1 MDKSCLKS
9 NGQNL
14 LEVGMTR
21 LLTYRQCCKFSRHG
35 CWIKLTPAMG
45 ATLHSKWDCSTSP
58 TRLRQG
64 SNELEH
70 VGRCKQGLMSL
81 IRRAVE
87 ASYLS
92 RDQERMQHVTCFLAA
107 ALFECFL
114 KSTSKIE
121 PCLATFLDHTHYAS
135 RLYHRRFHH
144 LSMILCFSRMRSE
157 GFPFIVGPLFASSC
171 SARRFSRRFSRR

>member
-35 CWIKLTPAMG
+35 CWIKLTPTMG
-45 ATLHSKWDCSTSP
+45 ATLHSKWDCGASP

-81 IRRAVE
+81 IRSAVE

-92 RDQERMQHVTCFLAA
+92 RDQERMQHVTCFFGRGFVWQLFKINFQNRTMSCDCPRPY
-107 ALFECFL
+107 AL
-114 KSTSKIE
+114 
-121 PCLATFLDHTHYAS
+121 
-135 RLYHRRFHH
+135 
-144 LSMILCFSRMRSE
+144 
-157 GFPFIVGPLFASSC
+157 
-171 SARRFSRRFSRR
+171 RFSPLSPTLSPSFNDSLFFPNA